1 MRYRRCLLTLGLL
14 VLCLLTGC
22 APGSVVFI
30 ESANQNSRINYLV
43 IHATSENFAESL
55 RLLTER
61 NPNPVSSHY
70 LVPEINDP
78 TYPDQELRVYSLV
91 SEQRRAWHA
100 GVSYWAG
107 EQSLNNRSIG
117 IEIVNEFDC
126 TGTDLP
132 VEEIDLVDVHC
143 VFPDY
148 SDAQIELLIDLVQQ
162 ILERNPDINPV
173 DVVGHSDIAIMRKS
187 DPGPKFPWRRLYEE
201 GIGIWPDP
209 EAVAFYKERFKQGMP
224 SARTLQTALLTLGYQ
239 VEVTGAWDKQT
250 RFAVRAFQ
258 LRFRPSGYSGFA
270 DFETTAILW
279 ALLEEYRPRDF
290 AELSL

>member
-1 MRYRRCLLTLGLL
+1 MLLLSS
-14 VLCLLTGC
+14 C
-22 APGSVVFI
+22 APSSMVFI

-43 IHATSENFAESL
+43 LHATSENFAESL

-78 TYPDQELRVYSLV
+78 TYPDDTLRVYSLV
-91 SEQRRAWHA
+91 PEQRRAWHA

-126 TGTDLP
+126 SGTDLP
-132 VEEIDLVDVHC
+132 IEEIDLDAVDC
-143 VFPDY
+143 VFPAY
-148 SDAQIELLIDLVQQ
+148 SDAQISLLIDLVKQ
-162 ILERNPDINPV
+162 ILDRNPDINPI

-187 DPGPKFPWRRLYEE
+187 DPGPKFPWQRLYEE
-201 GIGIWPDP
+201 GIGIWPNA
-209 EAVAFYKERFKQGMP
+209 EAVARFGERFKQRMP
-224 SARTLQTALLTLGYQ
+224 SAAALQTALLTLGYQ
-239 VEVTGAWDKQT
+239 VEVTGGWDKQT

-258 LRFRPSGYSGFA
+258 LRFRPAGYSGFA
-270 DFETTAILW
+270 DFETVASLW

-290 AELSL
+290 SALSL